1 MKIDYQMHGTCA
13 SAITIELEGERVKT
27 VCFSGGCHGNAQ
39 GVAALAAGQ
48 PVSEI
53 IDRLRGIE
61 CGAKGTSCPDQL
73 ATALADALLQV
84 AS

>member
-1 MKIDYQMHGTCA
+1 MKIDYQTRGTCA
-13 SAITIELEGERVKT
+13 SAITIELEGERVEA
-27 VCFSGGCHGNAQ
+27 VCFTGGCHGNAQ

-48 PVSEI
+48 RAGEI
-53 IDRLRGIE
+53 IERLRGIE

-73 ATALADALLQV
+73 AKALAEALLQE

>member
-1 MKIDYQMHGTCA
+1 MKIDYQTHGTCA
-13 SAITIELEGERVKT
+13 SAITIELEGERVKN
-27 VCFSGGCHGNAQ
+27 VYFSGGCHGNAQ

-48 PVSEI
+48 PVSEVI
-53 IDRLRGIE
+53 ERLRGIE

-73 ATALADALLQV
+73 ATALAESHLQV

>member
-1 MKIDYQMHGTCA
+1 MKLNYRTSGTCA
-13 SAITIELEGERVKT
+13 SAIAIELEGERVMG

-53 IDRLRGIE
+53 IERLRGIE
-61 CGAKGTSCPDQL
+61 CGTKGTSCPDQL
-73 ATALADALLQV
+73 ATALAEALLQA

>member
-1 MKIDYQMHGTCA
+1 MKIDYQTRGTCA
-13 SAITIELEGERVKT
+13 SAITIELEGERVKD

-48 PVSEI
+48 PVSVI
-53 IDRLRGIE
+53 IERLRGIE

-73 ATALADALLQV
+73 ASALADALLQA